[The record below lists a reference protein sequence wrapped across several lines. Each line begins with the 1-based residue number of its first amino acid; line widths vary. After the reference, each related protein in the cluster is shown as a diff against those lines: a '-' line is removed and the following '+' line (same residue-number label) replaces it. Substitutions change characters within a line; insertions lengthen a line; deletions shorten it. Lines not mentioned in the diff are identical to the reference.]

1 MSSKLFSCKE
11 EGKAN
16 AFLLTPTLE
25 FNDSRALSGV
35 QNGPK
40 RWQGPKN
47 PGATGA
53 PSCSSEHRMLVT
65 MEELRAG
72 WGDSWVQGRE

>member
-16 AFLLTPTLE
+16 AFLLTSTLE

-35 QNGPK
+35 QNGGRAPK
-40 RWQGPKN
+40 
-47 PGATGA
+47 T
-53 PSCSSEHRMLVT
+53 LVQQVHHP
-65 MEELRAG
+65 AVVSIAC
-72 WGDSWVQGRE
+72 W